1 MNVLKTTL
9 LAALVGASTLALA
22 DVPVTNTTRDQ
33 RMDQALQDYRSG
45 QSTGSMSRSTAAP
58 KEGRWQQTKERFKS
72 DAHNAGQEIKETS
85 KDAGHAVA
93 NGARKTGHA
102 IHKGAD
108 KAVDKVKG
116 NDSK

>member
-9 LAALVGASTLALA
+9 LAALVGASTMALA

-33 RMDQALQDYRSG
+33 RMDQALQDYRNG
-45 QSTGSMSRSTAAP
+45 STSSSSSTAAP

-72 DAHNAGQEIKETS
+72 DAHNAGQEIKQTS